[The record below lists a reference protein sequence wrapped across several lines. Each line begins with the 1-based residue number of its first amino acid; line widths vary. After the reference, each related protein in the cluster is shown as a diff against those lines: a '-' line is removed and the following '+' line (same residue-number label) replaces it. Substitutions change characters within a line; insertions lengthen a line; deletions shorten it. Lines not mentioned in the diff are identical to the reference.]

1 MKDDLSSVILFQ
13 IDKTSKVAKRYSQQL
28 FDQKKWG
35 LTVDQWVLLKIIEQ
49 HRPVSQKELSG
60 LSMRDTASITRTLDL
75 LEKKGF
81 VERQAVPNNRRQYN
95 IELTEQGQAFI
106 DKHMDLVRE
115 TREQS
120 LEGFSKKEIDMLS
133 ELLLRIQNNMS

>member
-1 MKDDLSSVILFQ
+1 MKDDLSSVVLFQ
-13 IDKTSKVAKRYSQQL
+13 IDKTSKIAKRYSQRL
-28 FDQKKWG
+28 FDQKDWG

-49 HRPVSQKELSG
+49 HAPISQKELSG

-75 LEKKGF
+75 LEKKEF

-106 DKHMDLVRE
+106 DKHMTQVRE

-120 LEGFSKKEIDMLS
+120 LEGFSEKEISMLS
-133 ELLLRIQNNMS
+133 NFLLRIQSNMS